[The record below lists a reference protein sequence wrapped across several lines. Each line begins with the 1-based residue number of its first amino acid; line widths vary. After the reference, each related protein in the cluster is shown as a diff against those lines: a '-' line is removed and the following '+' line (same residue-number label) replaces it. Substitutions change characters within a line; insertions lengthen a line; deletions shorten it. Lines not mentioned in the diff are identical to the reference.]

1 MNVALFNV
9 AQAEIYEQETEGSD
23 EHKVNPYLTTAKFVF
38 ADDKGAPLSTA
49 PAGLL
54 QGIEYEDFDE
64 VIRTAIN
71 MPIKMKYTG
80 QGAGNHLGSYVIG
93 HITNMA
99 KAQIE
104 DGTHQLLADAVL
116 YAEEFP
122 EEVEY
127 LKKAYADGE
136 APGISYEIVYED
148 SVVRNGVQWIKKLV
162 TTAATFVRE
171 PAYGRR
177 TALLALASAKNDE
190 ELVASMKAFI
200 AQAEGSS
207 GEGNINPSDKG
218 GINVTEEEL
227 QKIKEEAEKAK
238 ALAETLQAEAASK
251 TEEITRLTEEITA
264 LKTENTTLKTEKMLE
279 SRVRK
284 MADAGF
290 PLEADAEKSQ
300 KTKDFVL
307 SLSDEAFDLY
317 VENITAIKAAA
328 TSSAQ
333 ASAGAGLAFASRQ
346 TTQIP
351 RPEVVEDI
359 QDLPSFRFR

>member
-1 MNVALFNV
+1 MEIALFNV
-9 AQAEIYEQETEGSD
+9 ALAEIISD
-23 EHKVNPYLTTAKFVF
+23 SDDDDKKVNPYLTTAKFVF
-38 ADDKGAPLSTA
+38 ADDRGAPLSTA

-64 VIRTAIN
+64 VMSTAIN
-71 MPIKMKYTG
+71 MPIKMMYTG

-93 HITNMA
+93 HITNMT
-99 KAQIE
+99 KAE
-104 DGTHQLLADAVL
+104 AGDTHQLLADAVL

-122 EEVEY
+122 EEIEY
-127 LKKAYADGE
+127 LKKAYANNE
-136 APGISYEIVYED
+136 APGISYEIIYGD
-148 SVVRNGVQWIKKLV
+148 SVIKNGVQWIKKLV

-171 PAYGRR
+171 PAYGKR

-207 GEGNINPSDKG
+207 GEGNLNPNDKG

-227 QKIKEEAEKAK
+227 QILKEEAEKAK

-264 LKTENTTLKTEKMLE
+264 LKTENTELKTEKMLE

-284 MADAGF
+284 MAEAGF

-328 TSSAQ
+328 TSAQ
-333 ASAGAGLAFASRQ
+333 ASAGAGVAFASGYTR
-346 TTQIP
+346 IP
-351 RPEVVEDI
+351 RPEVVDNSTQE
-359 QDLPSFRFR
+359 LPSFRFR

>member
-1 MNVALFNV
+1 MNKALFNI
-9 AQAEIYEQETEGSD
+9 AIAEIVEQESSD
-23 EHKVNPYLTTAKFVF
+23 DSPKVNPYLTVAKFVL

-64 VIRTAIN
+64 VIRTGIH

-93 HITNMA
+93 HITELHKA
-99 KAQIE
+99 KAE
-104 DGTHQLLADAVL
+104 DGTNQILADAVL
-116 YAEEFP
+116 YTEEFP
-122 EEVEY
+122 EEIEY
-127 LKKAYADGE
+127 LKKAHANHE

-148 SVVRNGVQWIKKLV
+148 SIVRNGVQWIKKLI
-162 TTAATFVRE
+162 TTAATFVRD
-171 PAYGRR
+171 PAYGTR
-177 TALLALASAKNDE
+177 TALLALASAKDDE
-190 ELVASMKAFI
+190 ELIASMKSFI

-207 GEGNINPSDKG
+207 GEGNLNPNDKG

-238 ALAETLQAEAASK
+238 ALAEKFEAEATSK
-251 TEEITRLTEEITA
+251 TEEITRLTEELNS
-264 LKTENTTLKTEKMLE
+264 LKTENTTLKTERMLE
-279 SRVRK
+279 NRVRK
-284 MADAGF
+284 MAEAGF
-290 PLEADAEKSQ
+290 PLEADAEKAQ

-307 SLSDEAFDLY
+307 SLSDDAFDLY

-328 TSSAQ
+328 ATSAQ
-333 ASAGAGLAFASRQ
+333 ASAGAGVAFASGHNR
-346 TTQIP
+346 IP
-351 RPEVVEDI
+351 RPEVVVDDT